1 MKVFKALLCLAIFV
15 LMVYSGIQLGRP
27 YYRYYAF
34 KAKVEDISRFEE
46 NADKILPAVMEQAQE
61 IGIPITET
69 DVIISGS
76 KGRYAIETSWTETV
90 NLFDIYEHT
99 YNFQIQ
105 VGK

>member
-1 MKVFKALLCLAIFV
+1 MKIFKVLLCIAIFG
-15 LMVYSGIQLGRP
+15 LIIYSGIQLGRP

-46 NADKILPAVMEQAQE
+46 NADKILTTVMEQAQE
-61 IGIPITET
+61 IGIPITEA
-69 DVIISGS
+69 DVAISGS
-76 KGRYAIETSWTETV
+76 KGRYAIETSWSETV